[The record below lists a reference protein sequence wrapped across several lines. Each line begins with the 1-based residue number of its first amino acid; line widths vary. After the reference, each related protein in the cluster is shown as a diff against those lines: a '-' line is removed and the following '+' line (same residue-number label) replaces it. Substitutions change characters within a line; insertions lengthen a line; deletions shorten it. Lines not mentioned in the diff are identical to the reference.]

1 MAPKASE
8 RLEPR
13 CQARVLRGYMAA
25 FMNEVGQSFVALID
39 HPRLRVERLR
49 ASATL
54 ARVDG
59 STINC
64 HWGLSARGRPRH
76 TQKER
81 TLGWAQN
88 RVRDAKAL

>member
-1 MAPKASE
+1 MAPRPLSAWS
-8 RLEPR
+8 RG
-13 CQARVLRGYMAA
+13 ARRGYMAA

-64 HWGLSARGRPRH
+64 HWGLSARGGPGTERKNPR
-76 TQKER
+76 
-81 TLGWAQN
+81 LGTEPCP
-88 RVRDAKAL
+88 

>member
-64 HWGLSARGRPRH
+64 HWGLSERKGQAQAHTERKNPR
-76 TQKER
+76 
-81 TLGWAQN
+81 LGTEPCP
-88 RVRDAKAL
+88 